1 MADNKVT
8 VEAVRAALNHA
19 AAVANRMSFSVSTT
33 DFATWMEALGEP
45 TFTVNAW
52 TGDEGGVHAHAA
64 GYSGGVYFQVHA
76 IGSALDGYEVPPVD
90 AEDKFLTVPASAAAG
105 LRERVTV

>member
-1 MADNKVT
+1 MDKNKVT

-19 AAVANRMSFSVSTT
+19 AAVVNRMSFSVAAT

-45 TFTVNAW
+45 TFTVNTW
-52 TGDEGGVHAHAA
+52 TGDKGGVHAHAA
-64 GYSGGVYFQVHA
+64 GYSGGVYFQVHTVA
-76 IGSALDGYEVPPVD
+76 ATLDGYEVPTAD

-105 LRERVTV
+105 LREQVTV